1 MTEPVLPESTVEST
15 VESALPDTPLI
26 VLDTMV
32 VVSGIM
38 GRIDASDART
48 LEAIETGR
56 VRLAL
61 SDDWLRELN
70 DVLGREEVLS
80 RETQPGRAF
89 RAGLTLGLMGDLYRP
104 ERLDW
109 ISLSD
114 RKDWWMLNLAYAS
127 SADLIVTRDKRVIK
141 AATALGFD
149 VLTPPALLSALRD

>member
-1 MTEPVLPESTVEST
+1 VT
-15 VESALPDTPLI
+15 ESALPETPLI

-32 VVSGIM
+32 VLSGIM
-38 GRIDASDART
+38 GRVDASDART

-70 DVLGREEVLS
+70 DVLGREAVLA
-80 RETQPGRAF
+80 REIEPGRAF
-89 RAGLTLGLMGDLYRP
+89 RAGLTLGLMGELYRP
-104 ERLDW
+104 ERFDW
-109 ISLSD
+109 VSLTD

-127 SADLIVTRDKRVIK
+127 SADFIVTRDKRVIN

-149 VLTPPALLSALRD
+149 VLTPPALLAALRV